1 MREPDD
7 NDPTP
12 RPRRM
17 RVWPLVLV
25 TALVAVAFLLTWR
38 VVNEPRASGEPPR
51 FLPPQSVPSIEDTP
65 PGISL
70 DDGDTRLK
78 QVATGWSSD
87 PVYTRWLGMLSLRHL
102 VAAAQ
107 LMADGEN
114 VKPSLP
120 FLYVGGA
127 FVVREEKIK
136 RGEARLFIAPA
147 TYDRYATLSRVLG
160 SVSAGDAG
168 DAYAAMRP
176 YCQAAFG
183 EIGRPGKQ
191 FDEVLTAAIG
201 RVMSVQFPE
210 GAIELVPRGAVYAFK
225 DPALE
230 GLTVADKQVLRMGP
244 KNGGVLQR
252 QLREFAT
259 RAKLNVT
266 VGAR

>member
-1 MREPDD
+1 
-7 NDPTP
+7 
-12 RPRRM
+12 M

-25 TALVAVAFLLTWR
+25 TVLASVAVFLTWR
-38 VVNEPRASGEPPR
+38 VGNPPRIDGEPPR
-51 FLPPQSVPSIEDTP
+51 FLPPQSVPTVEDTL

-70 DDGDTRLK
+70 DDGDERLR

-107 LMADGEN
+107 LMAEGEN
-114 VKPSLP
+114 VKPALP
-120 FLYVGGA
+120 FLSVGGA
-127 FVVREEKIK
+127 FVVREQKVK
-136 RGEARLFIAPA
+136 PGVDRLFIAA
-147 TYDRYATLSRVLG
+147 GTYERYGTLARVIG
-160 SVSAGDAG
+160 SVSARDAG

-191 FDEVLTAAIG
+191 FDEVLTAAIR
-201 RVMSVQFPE
+201 RVVGVQFPE
-210 GAIELVPRGAVYAFK
+210 GEVELVPRGAVYAFK

-230 GLTVADKQVLRMGP
+230 GLSVAEKQVLRMGP

-252 QLREFAT
+252 QLREFAA

-266 VGAR
+266 LGSR